1 MPWPMV
7 HLAVAAEIMPEPSA
21 ELLLGSLAPDA
32 VHVRSDDRGE
42 KAKTHLMIVEG
53 DFLTDEQL
61 HDVFK
66 ANAERIE
73 ADPTFLHYLLG
84 YIAHI
89 YTDRRWTFEIYPGYE
104 AHSDGR
110 KQYHREVKRI
120 EFMLLQEKPDARA
133 WLRQLQSDNAFE
145 FGGSSAEEVHTYRDM
160 KLLGLKEEFA
170 EESKSPLEVLSPERL
185 EAFIL
190 ANGQDLRRLFAEW
203 GVESMIRR
211 NVEMI
216 HGAKEAWPNEFAE

>member
-7 HLAVAAEIMPEPSA
+7 HLAVAAAIMPEPSA

-32 VHVRSDDRGE
+32 VHVRSNDRGE
-42 KAKTHLMIVEG
+42 KAKTHLMIIEG
-53 DFLTDEQL
+53 EFLTDEQL

-66 ANAERIE
+66 ANTERIE
-73 ADPTFLHYLLG
+73 ADPAFLHYLLG

-110 KQYHREVKRI
+110 RQYHREVKRI
-120 EFMLLQEKPDARA
+120 EFVLLQEKPDAQE
-133 WLRQLQSDNAFE
+133 WLRQLQADSAFE
-145 FGGSSAEEVHTYRDM
+145 FGGLSAEEVHAYRDM
-160 KLLGLKEEFA
+160 KLLGLKEESA
-170 EESKSPLEVLSPERL
+170 DESKVSLEVLSPERL

-203 GVESMIRR
+203 GVTPIIRR

-216 HGAKEAWPNEFAE
+216 HGAKEG

>member
-7 HLAVAAEIMPEPSA
+7 HLAVAAVIMPEPSA

-53 DFLTDEQL
+53 EFLTDEQL
-61 HDVFK
+61 YDVFQ
-66 ANAERIE
+66 ANAERVK
-73 ADPTFLHYLLG
+73 ADPAFLHYLLG

-120 EFMLLQEKPDARA
+120 EFMLLQDKPDAQEWLHKLKENRA
-133 WLRQLQSDNAFE
+133 LP
-145 FGGSSAEEVHTYRDM
+145 FGGLSAGEVHTYRDM
-160 KLLGLKEEFA
+160 KLLGLQGESAA
-170 EESKSPLEVLSPERL
+170 ESESPLEVLSPERL
-185 EAFIL
+185 EQFIL
-190 ANGQDLRRLFAEW
+190 TTGQDLRQLFVKW
-203 GVESMIRR
+203 GVDPITIIVGKKEGKSDGT
-211 NVEMI
+211 VE
-216 HGAKEAWPNEFAE
+216 